1 MGEKVS
7 DDIAIAASVDTVW
20 DVITDL
26 DAYPDWADGVLETE
40 IETTTDDGYPHRGR
54 FRIDARVAEFSYVLE
69 YTYDNYDISWTLVE
83 GDTISQLDGT
93 YELWEENGGTG
104 VRYSLE
110 VDIDMPI
117 PHFLKKR
124 AARHILEQGLRGLK
138 QRSESR

>member
-69 YTYDNYDISWTLVE
+69 YNYDNYDISWTLVE

>member
-40 IETTTDDGYPHRGR
+40 IETTTGDGYPHRGR

>member
-1 MGEKVS
+1 
-7 DDIAIAASVDTVW
+7 VW